1 MRSSNLK
8 ICAAMWLCPQLLNN
22 IQNTAV
28 TILLKLA
35 HFTISG
41 HFAENFRE
49 RSPPNFACQSV
60 FFLIIYKLKQRSLQ
74 VSGDGNN
81 HIVPRTMPHKKC
93 KKIDYKVIY
102 LLHDTQCYQSV
113 TVTSFM
119 EIQRAVQYAWRRN
132 HHKSDTPSS
141 LNNKMW
147 HKAECVFLYFRKYL
161 EQLLHFLCY
170 GAVRLKFSRRLFPL
184 PTS

>member
-1 MRSSNLK
+1 MQRCGYVHNCWIIFRIL
-8 ICAAMWLCPQLLNN
+8 PLLFYWNSP
-22 IQNTAV
+22 ISQFLD
-28 TILLKLA
+28 ILLR
-35 HFTISG
+35 ISG
-41 HFAENFRE
+41 KGVLQTLHVKA
-49 RSPPNFACQSV
+49 
-60 FFLIIYKLKQRSLQ
+60 FFFIIYKLKQRSLQ